1 MKVIKE
7 IAAMQ
12 DVADYFR
19 CVGKKIGFVPTMGFL
34 HKGHTSLIDK
44 AKEENDIVV
53 VSIFVNPTQFLPNED
68 FDKYPR
74 DFLKDYFACE
84 KAGVDYIFHPSVEEM
99 YPAKNKTKVTVTEI
113 SDTLEGKARPNHF
126 AGVATVV
133 AKLFNIVKPSVAYFG
148 QKDAQQAV
156 LIKQLVED
164 LNFDLKVSICPT
176 IREDNGLAMS
186 SRNSYLSDSNK
197 DEASAIYKAL
207 LEGKKLIS
215 ENKISDANSIIGK
228 IGEVLKSNA
237 KNVEIEYV
245 EITNNT
251 DLKKIYDLSS
261 YNGEVLISL
270 AAKIGNTR
278 LIDNLLFAK

>member
-53 VSIFVNPTQFLPNED
+53 VSIFVNPTQFLPGED
-68 FDKYPR
+68 FEKYPR

-84 KAGVDYIFHPSVEEM
+84 KAGVDYIFHPTAEEM
-99 YPAKNKTKVTVTEI
+99 YPPKNKTKISVSEI
-113 SDTLEGKARPNHF
+113 SDTLEGKSRPGHF
-126 AGVATVV
+126 SGVATVV
-133 AKLFNIVKPSVAYFG
+133 AKLFNIVKPNAAYFG

-156 LIKQLVED
+156 VIKQMAED
-164 LNFDLKVSICPT
+164 LNYDMKISICPT
-176 IREDNGLAMS
+176 VREDNGLAMS
-186 SRNSYLSDSNK
+186 SRNSYLSESDK
-197 DEASAIYKAL
+197 HEAAGIYKAL
-207 LEGKKLIS
+207 VEGKKMIT
-215 ENKISDANSIIGK
+215 EKKVSDANSIIGK
-228 IGEVLKSNA
+228 IGEVLKSNS
-237 KNVEIEYV
+237 KNLTIEYI
-245 EITNNT
+245 EITDNT
-251 DLKKIYDLSS
+251 ELKKIYDLSS

-270 AAKIGNTR
+270 ATKIGNTR
-278 LIDNLLFAK
+278 LIDNILFAK

>member
-34 HKGHTSLIDK
+34 HRGHTSLIDK

-68 FDKYPR
+68 FDKYPK

-99 YPAKNKTKVTVTEI
+99 YPSKNKTKVTVTGI
-113 SDTLEGKARPNHF
+113 TDTLEGKARPNHF
-126 AGVATVV
+126 TGVATVV
-133 AKLFNIVKPSVAYFG
+133 TKLFNIVKPNIAYFG

-156 LIKQLVED
+156 VIKQLTED

-176 IREDNGLAMS
+176 VREDNGLAMS

-197 DEASAIYKAL
+197 EEASAIYKAL

-215 ENKISDANSIIGK
+215 ENKTSDAKSIVGK
-228 IGEVLKSNA
+228 IGEVLRSSS
-237 KNVEIEYV
+237 KNIEIEYI
-245 EITNNT
+245 EITDNT

-270 AAKIGNTR
+270 AAKIGTTR
-278 LIDNLLFAK
+278 LIDNLLFTK

>member
-34 HKGHTSLIDK
+34 HKGHISLIDK

-53 VSIFVNPTQFLPNED
+53 VSIFVNPTQFQPGED
-68 FDKYPR
+68 FEKYPR

-84 KAGVDYIFHPSVEEM
+84 KADVDYIFHPSAEEM
-99 YPAKNKTKVTVTEI
+99 YPPKNKTKISVSEI
-113 SDTLEGKARPNHF
+113 SDSLEGKSRPGHF

-133 AKLFNIVKPSVAYFG
+133 AKLFNIVKPHTAYFG

-156 LIKQLVED
+156 VLKQMSED
-164 LNFDLKVSICPT
+164 LNYDLKVSICPT
-176 IREDNGLAMS
+176 VREESGLAMS
-186 SRNSYLSDSNK
+186 SRNSYLSDSEKN
-197 DEASAIYKAL
+197 EAAAIYKAL
-207 LEGKKLIS
+207 IEGKKMIS
-215 ENKISDANSIIGK
+215 ASNVSDSNSVIGK
-228 IGEVLKSNA
+228 IGEVLKSNS
-237 KNVEIEYV
+237 KNLSIDYI
-245 EITNNT
+245 EITDNT
-251 DLKKIYDLSS
+251 ELKKIYDLSS
-261 YNGEVLISL
+261 YKGEVLISL

-278 LIDNLLFAK
+278 LIDNILFTK

>member
-53 VSIFVNPTQFLPNED
+53 VSIFVNPTQFLPGED
-68 FDKYPR
+68 FEKYPR

-84 KAGVDYIFHPSVEEM
+84 KAGVDYIFHPSAEEM
-99 YPAKNKTKVTVTEI
+99 YPPKNKTKVSVSEI
-113 SDTLEGKARPNHF
+113 SDTLEGKARPGHF
-126 AGVATVV
+126 SGVATVV
-133 AKLFNIVKPSVAYFG
+133 AKLFNIVKPNAAYFG
-148 QKDAQQAV
+148 QKDAQQTV
-156 LIKQLVED
+156 VIKQMAED
-164 LNFDLKVSICPT
+164 LNYDLKINICPT
-176 IREDNGLAMS
+176 VREDNGLAMS
-186 SRNSYLSDSNK
+186 SRNSYLSESDKS
-197 DEASAIYKAL
+197 EAAGIYKAL
-207 LEGKKLIS
+207 VEGKKMIT
-215 ENKISDANSIIGK
+215 EKKVSDANAIIGK

-237 KNVEIEYV
+237 KTLTIEYI
-245 EITNNT
+245 EITDNSE
-251 DLKKIYDLSS
+251 LKKIYDLNS

-278 LIDNLLFAK
+278 LIDNLLFTK

>member
-34 HKGHTSLIDK
+34 HQGHVSLIDK
-44 AKEENDIVV
+44 AKEENDVVV
-53 VSIFVNPTQFLPNED
+53 VSIFVNPTQFSPGED
-68 FDKYPR
+68 FEKYPR

-84 KAGVDYIFHPSVEEM
+84 KAGVDYIFHPSVDEI
-99 YPAKNKTKVTVTEI
+99 YPAKNKSKVIVSEV

-126 AGVATVV
+126 TGVATVV

-148 QKDAQQAV
+148 QKDAQQSV
-156 LIKQLVED
+156 VIKQMTED
-164 LNFDLKVSICPT
+164 MNYDLKVSICPT
-176 IREDNGLAMS
+176 VREDSGLAMS
-186 SRNSYLSDSNK
+186 SRNSYLSDSERS
-197 DEASAIYKAL
+197 EATGIYKAL
-207 LEGKKLIS
+207 SEGKKLITK
-215 ENKISDANSIIGK
+215 NNVSDANSIVGK
-228 IGEVLKSNA
+228 IGEVLKSHS
-237 KNVEIEYV
+237 KNLEIEYI
-245 EITNNT
+245 EITDNT

-270 AAKIGNTR
+270 AAKIGKTR
-278 LIDNLLFAK
+278 LIDNILFTK

>member
-53 VSIFVNPTQFLPNED
+53 VSIFVNPTQFLPGED
-68 FDKYPR
+68 FEKYPR

-84 KAGVDYIFHPSVEEM
+84 KAGVDYIFHPSAEEM
-99 YPAKNKTKVTVTEI
+99 YAPKSKTKISVSEI
-113 SDTLEGKARPNHF
+113 SDTLEGKSRPGHF
-126 AGVATVV
+126 SGVVTVV
-133 AKLFNIVKPSVAYFG
+133 AKLFNIVKPNAAYFG

-156 LIKQLVED
+156 VIKQMAED
-164 LNFDLKVSICPT
+164 LNYDLKINICPT
-176 IREDNGLAMS
+176 VREDNGLAMS
-186 SRNSYLSDSNK
+186 SRNSYLSESDKS
-197 DEASAIYKAL
+197 EAAGIYKAL
-207 LEGKKLIS
+207 VEGKKMIT
-215 ENKISDANSIIGK
+215 EKKVSDANAIIGK
-228 IGEVLKSNA
+228 IGEVLKSNS
-237 KNVEIEYV
+237 KNLTIEYI
-245 EITNNT
+245 EITDNSE
-251 DLKKIYDLSS
+251 LKKIYDLNS

-278 LIDNLLFAK
+278 LIDNLLFTK

>member
-34 HKGHTSLIDK
+34 HEGHVSLIDK
-44 AKEENDIVV
+44 AKEENDVVV
-53 VSIFVNPTQFLPNED
+53 VSIFVNPTQFAPGED

-84 KAGVDYIFHPSVEEM
+84 KAGVDYIFHPSADEM
-99 YPAKNKTKVTVTEI
+99 YDAKNKTRVTVSEVT
-113 SDTLEGKARPNHF
+113 DTLEGKARPNHF
-126 AGVATVV
+126 TGVATVV
-133 AKLFNIVKPSVAYFG
+133 AKLFNIVKPNIAYFG

-156 LIKQLVED
+156 VIKQMAED
-164 LNFDLKVSICPT
+164 MNYDLKVSICPT
-176 IREDNGLAMS
+176 VREDNGLAMS
-186 SRNSYLSDSNK
+186 SRNSYLSDSEK
-197 DEASAIYKAL
+197 KEASAIYKAL
-207 LEGKKLIS
+207 SEGRKLIL
-215 ENKISDANSIIGK
+215 NNNTSDVNSIIGK

-237 KNVEIEYV
+237 KNLEIEYI

-261 YNGEVLISL
+261 YNGEILISL
-270 AAKIGNTR
+270 AGKIGKTR
-278 LIDNLLFAK
+278 LIDNILFTK

>member
-53 VSIFVNPTQFLPNED
+53 VSIFVNPTQFLPGED
-68 FDKYPR
+68 FEKYPR

-84 KAGVDYIFHPSVEEM
+84 KAGVDYIFHPSADEM
-99 YPAKNKTKVTVTEI
+99 YPAKNKTKISVSDI
-113 SDTLEGKARPNHF
+113 SDTLEGKSRPGHF
-126 AGVATVV
+126 SGVATVV
-133 AKLFNIVKPSVAYFG
+133 AKLFNIVKPSTAYFG

-156 LIKQLVED
+156 VIKQMAED
-164 LNFDLKVSICPT
+164 MNFDLKISICPT
-176 IREDNGLAMS
+176 IREDSGLAMS
-186 SRNSYLSDSNK
+186 SRNSYLSESDK
-197 DEASAIYKAL
+197 GEAASIYKAL
-207 LEGKKLIS
+207 VEGKKMIT
-215 ENKISDANSIIGK
+215 EKKVSDANSIIGK
-228 IGEVLKSNA
+228 IGEVLKSNS
-237 KNVEIEYV
+237 KNLAIEYI
-245 EITNNT
+245 EITDNSE
-251 DLKKIYDLSS
+251 LKKIYDLSS
-261 YNGEVLISL
+261 YSGEVLISL

-278 LIDNLLFAK
+278 LIDNLLFTK

>member
-34 HKGHTSLIDK
+34 HRGHTSLIDK

-53 VSIFVNPTQFLPNED
+53 VSIFVNPAQFLPNED
-68 FDKYPR
+68 FDKYPK
-74 DFLKDYFACE
+74 DFLKDYFTCE
-84 KAGVDYIFHPSVEEM
+84 KAGVDYIFHPSSEEM
-99 YPAKNKTKVTVTEI
+99 YPSKNKTKVTVTEI
-113 SDTLEGKARPNHF
+113 TDTLEGKARPNHF
-126 AGVATVV
+126 TGVATVV
-133 AKLFNIVKPSVAYFG
+133 TKLFNIVKPNIAYFG

-156 LIKQLVED
+156 VIKQLAED

-176 IREDNGLAMS
+176 VREDNGLAMS

-197 DEASAIYKAL
+197 EEASAIYKAL

-215 ENKISDANSIIGK
+215 ENKTSDANSIVGK
-228 IGEVLKSNA
+228 IGEVLKSNS
-237 KNVEIEYV
+237 KNVEIEYI
-245 EITNNT
+245 EITDNT

-261 YNGEVLISL
+261 YSGEVLISL
-270 AAKIGNTR
+270 AAKIGSTR
-278 LIDNLLFAK
+278 LIDNLLFTK

>member
-126 AGVATVV
+126 TGVATVV

-156 LIKQLVED
+156 VIKQLVED

-245 EITNNT
+245 EITDNT

-270 AAKIGNTR
+270 AAKIGSTR
-278 LIDNLLFAK
+278 LIDNLVFAK

>member
-53 VSIFVNPTQFLPNED
+53 VSIFVNPMQFLPNED
-68 FDKYPR
+68 FDKYPK

-84 KAGVDYIFHPSVEEM
+84 KAGVDYIFHPSVDEM
-99 YPAKNKTKVTVTEI
+99 YPSRNRTKVNVPEI
-113 SDTLEGKARPNHF
+113 TDTLEGKARPNHF
-126 AGVATVV
+126 TGVATVV
-133 AKLFNIVKPSVAYFG
+133 TKLFNIVKPSVVYFG

-156 LIKQLVED
+156 VIKQLAED
-164 LNFDLKVSICPT
+164 LNFDLKISICPT

-186 SRNSYLSDSNK
+186 SRNSYLSDAEKN
-197 DEASAIYKAL
+197 EASAIYKAL
-207 LEGKKLIS
+207 LEGKRLIL
-215 ENKISDANSIIGK
+215 ENKISDANTIVGK
-228 IGEVLKSNA
+228 IGEVLKSNS
-237 KNVEIEYV
+237 KNIEIEYV
-245 EITNNT
+245 EITDNT

-261 YNGEVLISL
+261 CNGEVLISL
-270 AAKIGNTR
+270 AAKIGGTR
-278 LIDNLLFAK
+278 LIDNLLFTK

>member
-53 VSIFVNPTQFLPNED
+53 VSIFVNPMQFLPNED
-68 FDKYPR
+68 FDKYPK

-84 KAGVDYIFHPSVEEM
+84 KAGVDYIFHPSVDEM
-99 YPAKNKTKVTVTEI
+99 YSSKNRTRVNVPETTDI
-113 SDTLEGKARPNHF
+113 LEGKARPNHF
-126 AGVATVV
+126 TGVATVV
-133 AKLFNIVKPSVAYFG
+133 TKLFNIVKPSVAYFG

-156 LIKQLVED
+156 VIKRLAED

-176 IREDNGLAMS
+176 VREDNGLAMS
-186 SRNSYLSDSNK
+186 SRNSYLSDAEKN
-197 DEASAIYKAL
+197 EASAIYKAL
-207 LEGKKLIS
+207 LEGKRLIL
-215 ENKISDANSIIGK
+215 ENKISDANTIVGK
-228 IGEVLKSNA
+228 IGEVLKSNS
-237 KNVEIEYV
+237 KNIEIEYV
-245 EITNNT
+245 EITDNT

-261 YNGEVLISL
+261 CNGEVLISL
-270 AAKIGNTR
+270 AAKIGGTR
-278 LIDNLLFAK
+278 LIDNLLFTK

>member
-126 AGVATVV
+126 TGVATVV

-156 LIKQLVED
+156 VIKQLVED

-245 EITNNT
+245 EITDNT

-270 AAKIGNTR
+270 AAKIGSTR

>member
-34 HKGHTSLIDK
+34 HEGHVSLIDK

-53 VSIFVNPTQFLPNED
+53 VSVFVNPTQFGKGED

-84 KAGVDYIFHPSVEEM
+84 KAGVDYIFHPSAEEM
-99 YPAKNKTKVTVTEI
+99 YPSANKTQVNVAEI
-113 SDTLEGKARPNHF
+113 SEGLEGAARPNHF
-126 AGVATVV
+126 TGVATVV
-133 AKLFNIVKPSVAYFG
+133 AKLFNIVKPNVSYFG

-156 LIKQLVED
+156 VIKQMSED
-164 LNFDLKVSICPT
+164 LNFDVKVSICPT
-176 IREDNGLAMS
+176 VREASGLAMS
-186 SRNSYLSDSNK
+186 SRNSYLSESEK
-197 DEASAIYKAL
+197 KEASVLYKAL
-207 LEGKKLIS
+207 NEGKKIVMDNNVS
-215 ENKISDANSIIGK
+215 DVKSIVGKISDIVKLNS
-228 IGEVLKSNA
+228 
-237 KNVEIEYV
+237 KNLQVEYIE
-245 EITNNT
+245 ISDNNN
-251 DLKKIYDLSS
+251 LKKIYDLSS
-261 YNGEVLISL
+261 FEGDVLISL

-278 LIDNLLFAK
+278 LIDNILFTK